1 MCRITSNKSESFLN
15 HSSNLYMMRMGAVR
29 GPGIDKKK
37 EEVLKDLS
45 PDVRDMVER
54 LMEQYKGKEL
64 EERLDKIISI
74 EKARKLVERR

>member
-1 MCRITSNKSESFLN
+1 
-15 HSSNLYMMRMGAVR
+15 MMYMGAVR
-29 GPGIDKKK
+29 RPGIDQKK

-45 PDVRDMVER
+45 PDVRNMVEK
-54 LMEQYKGKEL
+54 LMDQYKGKEL

>member
-1 MCRITSNKSESFLN
+1 
-15 HSSNLYMMRMGAVR
+15 MMSMGAVS
-29 GPGIDKKK
+29 GPGLDKKK

-45 PDVRDMVER
+45 PDVRNMVEK

-74 EKARKLVERR
+74 EKARTLVERR